1 MNRASEYGREIG
13 RLVALMDQHPKA
25 EGGLFDQIHALM
37 QPLVYAEIDSE
48 ADALSA
54 LIVAIN
60 EVDMLA
66 HNQWSD
72 REARLMGDRIAVA
85 LYGIVAF
92 LERASNEP
100 RGLFGGDYLILDSER
115 DPRRPLREEAA

>member
-13 RLVALMDQHPKA
+13 RLAALVDRHPEA

-37 QPLVYAEIDSE
+37 QPEFYAEIE
-48 ADALSA
+48 TAADALSVMV
-54 LIVAIN
+54 VAIN
-60 EVDMLA
+60 EAEILA
-66 HNQWSD
+66 QTD
-72 REARLMGDRIAVA
+72 PDDPEAGPMWNRVSTA